1 MAASAKSERDN
12 AASVLRQALRRLD
25 SLTKEKQI
33 IKAMVTAEQQYTETI
48 RLHIQYCSKKGEDQN
63 AGAHLE
69 WENTV
74 GDSFNKSYT
83 EAEDKLEVLR
93 AAQQPPELTAKVK
106 MNRTKA
112 EIAVIEVEI
121 NSDIA
126 ALTEAVQA
134 ATLGKEAHDG
144 LVVEKAKVDS
154 RLTEHRVK
162 SDQLLDLAM
171 VSGEAEPEITALVE
185 NQKKFRTDLAPKLTS
200 ITTNLISKKPA
211 ETSQA
216 PPRSGGGVRHDAA
229 VVVGHGVEAP
239 IPGSQRKQFIKY
251 RPQEMPKFTGKA
263 KDFALWKKLWQEG
276 ISPQFEESAQ
286 MMAFTTCLPEKVW
299 KKIGRLDNITRVW
312 DELDRHY
319 GAPKIVTA
327 EIMTELE
334 QYGVERDKPE
344 FIPAFTI
351 MLEDAARLLDAIDRG
366 DRVKSDQQVEH
377 WVSML
382 PDQEQDRFFMMHE
395 ALSGS
400 EWEKLMKFLSGRK
413 RAIQE
418 KLLHKEYVTSPKAG
432 KSVDNKPDVK
442 CAYPKC
448 GKAGHEI
455 SNCRLYKADQNQIAR
470 RAGREPSGG
479 RGFQGECFGCGETG
493 HRRENCTSQGRG
505 RVASEGGASRKRGEG
520 QFSANY
526 LSTPSCRE
534 RGRCRRVVSK
544 DERCPGCQQVTKA
557 GQKVCHCI
565 FHCGEYRKAGL
576 EQKTKIVKE
585 AQLCVICLSGGHP
598 SSACESRD
606 PVCGLEGC
614 RKKHHSDLHG
624 STDPYVV
631 SINYIKAGSLA
642 YSLKKSFHKAAC
654 NSVSTHMDGIS
665 RRREEMEEI
674 ERIVGLPPI
683 PGEQVLL
690 LFQEI
695 NIVYG
700 HERLEDKIK
709 AFWDD
714 GSTCSLVKTT
724 TAEHFQLRGEPIT
737 ISIDTV
743 NGVIER
749 ETKMYVVELINLHGE
764 RVLVRAFGVEK
775 ISGIVNTVVI
785 SGVRHFF
792 SKEVQEKWDWLA
804 ERPEGDIELLI
815 GSEMAGLHPDTLEK
829 VGDLKVMKSQF
840 GRGVLL
846 TGRHPSISVESVY
859 WPENV
864 SAIRQGRYQ
873 LRQAGYVVNKQTV
886 TISQRRDF
894 FVGEE
899 MGVYCPKRC
908 SKCKTCT
915 ECPFSNRMLSE
926 QEQFEYNLM
935 EKGVKYDE
943 TRGNFKIQ
951 YPFLQDPSIA
961 LTDNWGQAVAMATSL
976 EKRLLKEGF
985 VDEFNVE
992 FGKMKEKGAIVELSQ
1007 LEMDQWGGAVHY
1019 IPMQLVH
1026 NPASNTTPFR
1036 VVTNSSCPD
1045 PVTRESLNSIM
1056 AKGPNCLAD
1065 QWEVLL
1071 RFRNYEVPLTSD
1083 VTKAYHSMET
1093 GLLEKHLRRIIWR
1106 DCDKDA
1112 KWRVFAYIVVSFGD
1126 RPAAVLLEI
1135 CIKRT
1140 IELFGHLDPEVA
1152 MKILRDRFV
1161 DDIATG
1167 GSLEQVLRYMGAEN
1181 KETLQCDG
1189 TMPTILGK
1197 GGLLLKV
1204 IVPGGEKNVE
1214 KLEKLG
1220 RAVLGIPYSAETD
1233 TIAISFC
1240 VNIGKKRRGVKLEE
1254 DLTADCLDTKLVVA
1268 KLTPRI
1274 LLGIVNSQYDPLGL
1288 VSPITVRLKKSHQEL
1303 SSPDHKLQWD
1313 DEVVGELR
1321 EKWVRLIEM
1330 MVKADRIQFQRSTRP
1345 RNAVGKP
1352 ELIVYWDGSNA
1363 AAAAVV
1369 YIRWLLADN
1378 GVDVRLVASKTRITG
1393 LGLGST
1399 VRVEMNGATLSMRL
1413 LRAVVRALQIPIQR
1427 AWVVGDSTVVLAS
1440 REKSSAP
1447 FSEYYANR
1455 IGEQKELQQ
1464 EIENEMDCPVGQWLH
1479 VGSKMN
1485 AADCPSRLDTT
1496 PDMLGPTSDWQ
1507 KGPKYLYLPSSSW
1520 PFERDFA
1527 DQKAEVKIPREEL
1540 RGKYKDLPNHLI
1552 MKTLNSDAEDVI
1564 GECGNRQVVCR
1575 VSGKRV
1581 QKGQNLED
1589 DNIVAEA
1596 LGWGFS
1602 TNTWDTLIRKTAAIF
1617 RPFLEYRKRKLLKK
1631 GCLTD
1636 GELADLGRYT
1646 SVKPVNFWLA
1656 VATPATRDA
1665 MRKGKLQEYEL
1676 MDYQGMVVLG
1686 TRANLGIKH
1695 YYGKEYLA
1703 VIMSSTRVAELV
1715 MWHAHCQSHKS
1726 AAVTVANSRK
1736 ICYII
1741 GARRLAKSMGK
1752 ACIKCREVARKLLK
1766 QRMAPL
1772 PNHLQVPAPCFTHL
1786 GVDLAGPVLI
1796 KDMVVTRGTRHTKVY
1811 RKMWICVY
1819 VCLNTKAVKLYLVPG
1834 YSAEDFLLGWEQHIN
1849 DCGKPATVHSDAGS
1863 NLASA
1868 AKDLQEEDSGDSID
1882 FNEVARATGVT
1893 WVFAPPGAQFRN
1905 GCAEAFVKKL
1915 KHSLLIHYGEAR
1927 MNVVEMMTA
1936 LKRVACVINSCPLA
1950 AKDKRGLVM
1959 GALGSG
1965 QEEDSSHP
1973 DYLEPI
1979 TANTLLL
1986 GRSGVDPVDR
1996 EYELDCGPRKRL
2008 AYIRQME
2015 QDWWEQYK
2023 LECFEYLL
2031 PTDKW
2036 RNSSDNITVGDL
2048 VLIKYEGK
2056 SKPGDYRW
2064 GIVTRADPDKDG
2076 HVRTATVRYSLIKRP
2091 VKDTDYKGI
2100 SRKEIT
2106 VAVQRLSRIYS
2117 KEEQEEDGIP
2127 GQTVV
2132 STISSSPSQGDIST
2146 SPLPKESSQFSNFST
2161 LSPIPNSH
2169 PISLPIHSHSS
2180 HSTHTETKPVQT
2192 SGMMRA
2198 MLFSVHQYETRR
2210 KR

>member
-1 MAASAKSERDN
+1 MAASARSDRDN

-25 SLTKEKQI
+25 SLTREKQI
-33 IKAMVTAEQQYTETI
+33 QTAMGTAEQLYAEAI
-48 RLHIQYCSKKGEDQN
+48 RLHIQYCAKKGEDQN
-63 AGAHLE
+63 VGAHLE

-93 AAQQPPELTAKVK
+93 VAQQPPQLIAKVK
-106 MNRTKA
+106 LNRTKA
-112 EIAVIEVEI
+112 EIAIMEVEI
-121 NSDIA
+121 NLDIA
-126 ALTEAVQA
+126 ALTDAVQA
-134 ATLGKEAHDG
+134 ATLGREAHDG
-144 LVVEKAKVDS
+144 LVGEKAKVES

-162 SDQLLDLAM
+162 SDELLDMAV
-171 VSGEAEPEITALVE
+171 VSGEAEEEITALVE
-185 NQKKFRTDLAPKLTS
+185 NQKKFRTALAPKLTS
-200 ITTNLISKKPA
+200 ITTNLINKKPA
-211 ETSQA
+211 QASQA
-216 PPRSGGGVRHDAA
+216 PARGGGDARHGAT
-229 VVVGHGVEAP
+229 VEAGHEP
-239 IPGSQRKQFIKY
+239 EASVPGSQRKQFIKY

-276 ISPQFEESAQ
+276 ISPQFEEGAQ

-299 KKIGRLDNITRVW
+299 KKIGRLDNVTRVW

-327 EIMTELE
+327 EVLAELE
-334 QYGVERDKPE
+334 QHGVERDKPE

-366 DRVKSDQQVEH
+366 ERVKSEQQVEH

-382 PDQEQDRFFMMHE
+382 PDLEQDRYF
-395 ALSGS
+395 AVQDTLSGS
-400 EWEKLMKFLSGRK
+400 DWEKLIKFLSGRK

-418 KLLHKEYVTSPKAG
+418 KLIHKEYVTSPKSG
-432 KSVDNKPDVK
+432 KSVDKPDIK
-442 CAYPKC
+442 CTYPKC
-448 GKAGHEI
+448 GRAGHEI
-455 SNCRLYKADQNQIAR
+455 TNCRLYKADQNQLGSRGAR
-470 RAGREPSGG
+470 GSSGG
-479 RGFQGECFGCGETG
+479 RGFQGECFGCGGTG
-493 HRRENCTSQGRG
+493 HKQENCTSQGRG
-505 RVASEGGASRKRGEG
+505 RAASEGGSGRRRGEG

-534 RGRCRRVVSK
+534 RGRCRRVVSR
-544 DERCPGCQQVTKA
+544 DERCPGCQQVSKA

-576 EQKTKIVKE
+576 EQKTKIVKD

-606 PVCGLEGC
+606 PVCGMEGC

-631 SINYIKAGSLA
+631 SVNFIRAGSLA
-642 YSLKKSFHKAAC
+642 YSLKKSYHKAAC
-654 NSVSTHMDGIS
+654 NSVTTHMEGVS

-695 NIVYG
+695 NIVHG
-700 HERLEDKIK
+700 LKRLEDKVK
-709 AFWDD
+709 TFWDD
-714 GSTCSLVKTT
+714 GSTCSLIKTT

-743 NGVIER
+743 NGMVER
-749 ETKMYVVELINLHGE
+749 KTKMYVVELINLHGE

-775 ISGIVNTVVI
+775 ISGIVTAVDV
-785 SGVRHFF
+785 SGVKEFF
-792 SKEVQEKWDWLA
+792 SKEVQKKWGWLA

-829 VGDLKVMKSQF
+829 AGDLKVMKSQF
-840 GRGVLL
+840 GHGVLL
-846 TGRHPSISVESVY
+846 TGRHPSISVEGVY

-873 LRQAGYVVNKQTV
+873 LRQADYVVNKQTV
-886 TISQRRDF
+886 TISQQRDF

-935 EKGVKYDE
+935 EKGVEYDE
-943 TRGNFKIQ
+943 ARGNFKIQ
-951 YPFLQDPSIA
+951 YPFLQDPSTA
-961 LTDNWGQAVAMATSL
+961 LTDNWGQAVAMAASL
-976 EKRLLKEGF
+976 EKRLVKEGF
-985 VDEFNVE
+985 VEEFNME
-992 FGKMKEKGAIVELSQ
+992 FAKMREKGAIVELSQ

-1026 NPASNTTPFR
+1026 NPDSNTTPFR

-1045 PVTRESLNSIM
+1045 PVTKESLNSIM

-1065 QWEVLL
+1065 QWEVLV

-1083 VTKAYHSMET
+1083 VMKAYYSMET

-1112 KWRVFAYIVVSFGD
+1112 KWRVFAYVVVSFGD

-1152 MKILRDRFV
+1152 MKILMDRFV

-1167 GSLEQVLRYMGAEN
+1167 GSLEQVLRYMGVEN

-1189 TMPTILGK
+1189 TMPSILRK

-1204 IVPGGEKNVE
+1204 IVPGGEQNVG

-1233 TIAISFC
+1233 TISISFC

-1254 DLTADCLDTKLVVA
+1254 DLTTDCLDTKLVVA

-1303 SSPDHKLQWD
+1303 NSPDHKLQWD
-1313 DEVVGELR
+1313 DEVVGDLR
-1321 EKWVRLIEM
+1321 EQWVQLIEM
-1330 MVKADRIQFQRSTRP
+1330 LVKAERIQFQRSTRP
-1345 RNAVGKP
+1345 HNAVGKP
-1352 ELIVYWDGSNA
+1352 ELIAYWDGSNA

-1378 GVDVRLVASKTRITG
+1378 NVDVRLVASKTRITG
-1393 LGLGST
+1393 LGPGST

-1413 LRAVVRALQIPIQR
+1413 LRAVVRALQIPVQR

-1440 REKSSAP
+1440 REKNSAP

-1455 IGEQKELQQ
+1455 IGEQKELQL
-1464 EIENEMDCPVGQWLH
+1464 EIENEMDCPVGQWYH
-1479 VGSKMN
+1479 VASKMN
-1485 AADCPSRLDTT
+1485 AADRPSRLDTT
-1496 PDMLGPTSDWQ
+1496 PDMLGPSSDWQ
-1507 KGPKYLYLPSSSW
+1507 RGPEYLYLPRSSW

-1527 DQKAEVKIPREEL
+1527 DQKTGVEIPREEL

-1552 MKTLNSDAEDVI
+1552 MKTLNSDAEAGT
-1564 GECGNRQVVCR
+1564 GECENRQVVCR
-1575 VSGKRV
+1575 VTGRRV

-1589 DNIVAEA
+1589 NNIVAKA
-1596 LGWGFS
+1596 LGWGFT
-1602 TNTWDTLIRKTAAIF
+1602 TNTWDVLIKRTAAVF
-1617 RPFLEYRKRKLLKK
+1617 RPFLEYRKKKLLKK
-1631 GCLTD
+1631 GYLTD
-1636 GELADLGRYT
+1636 GELAELGRYS

-1656 VATPATRDA
+1656 VATPATRAA
-1665 MRKGKLQEYEL
+1665 MREGKLREYEL

-1686 TRANLGIKH
+1686 TRASLGIKH

-1726 AAVTVANSRK
+1726 AAVTVATSRK
-1736 ICYII
+1736 ICFII

-1752 ACIKCREVARKLLK
+1752 ACIKCRETARKLLE
-1766 QRMAPL
+1766 QRMGPL
-1772 PNHLQVPAPCFTHL
+1772 PDRLQVPAPCFTHL
-1786 GVDLAGPVLI
+1786 GIDLAGPILI

-1834 YSAEDFLLGWEQHIN
+1834 YSAEDFLLGWDQHIN
-1849 DCGKPATVHSDAGS
+1849 DCGKPATVYSDAGS

-1868 AKDLQEEDSGDSID
+1868 AKDLQEEDSGDPID
-1882 FNEVARATGVT
+1882 FNEVARSTGVT
-1893 WVFAPPGAQFRN
+1893 WYFAPPGAQFRN
-1905 GCAEAFVKKL
+1905 GCSEAFVKKL
-1915 KHSLLIHYGEAR
+1915 KHSLLVHYGEAR
-1927 MNVVEMMTA
+1927 MNVVEMLTA

-1965 QEEDSSHP
+1965 QQEDSSHP

-1986 GRSGVDPVDR
+1986 GRSGVDPDDR

-2036 RNSSDNITVGDL
+2036 RNSSDNIEVGDL

-2064 GIVTRADPDKDG
+2064 GIVTRADPDDDG

-2091 VKDTDYKGI
+2091 VKGTDYKGI

-2117 KEEQEEDGIP
+2117 RKEQEEDGVSE
-2127 GQTVV
+2127 QTDAV
-2132 STISSSPSQGDIST
+2132 STSSPNPAQDDFST
-2146 SPLPKESSQFSNFST
+2146 LPLPITSSHSNNFST
-2161 LSPIPNSH
+2161 PSLIPRSP
-2169 PISLPIHSHSS
+2169 PISPPIHSHSS
-2180 HSTHTETKPVQT
+2180 HPTHTMTKPIQT
-2192 SGMMRA
+2192 SGMMRT
-2198 MLFSVHQYETRR
+2198 MLFSVRQYETRK